1 VSSAAVKLKQKRSK
15 ERRERIVLAATR
27 LFGRRGIARTSLTDV
42 ARLAG
47 VPLPSLYD
55 YFKDKQDL
63 VAAVPEENYLA
74 LYQQLS
80 DAAAGRDL
88 DPTRQLR
95 SIFLGNLQYIRANP
109 DWGRVFF
116 LEIWPSVAVGEAR
129 IRRAVDRYALR
140 YVELIRRA
148 IASGAYRKR
157 LDPYLAMSLLMGGM
171 CHLTAVWLL
180 YRQPYDLVDKGRE
193 MFDLLEA
200 SFLERNAPP
209 GPTGTWSMAAT
220 GRSPE
225 TRPTR
230 KSGRSARR

>member
-1 VSSAAVKLKQKRSK
+1 MSATTLKLKQKRSRD
-15 ERRERIVLAATR
+15 RRDKIVAAATR
-27 LFGRRGIARTSLTDV
+27 LFGKRGIAQTSLTDV

-63 VAAVPEENYLA
+63 VAAVPEDNYLA
-74 LYQQLS
+74 LYQQLTES
-80 DAAAGRDL
+80 TASGGARG
-88 DPTRQLR
+88 QLR
-95 SIFLGNLQYIRANP
+95 ATYLGNLEYIHANP

-129 IRRAVDRYALR
+129 IRKAVDRYALR

-148 IASGAYRKR
+148 IDSGDYGKH

-180 YRQPYDLVDKGRE
+180 YGRPYDLVEKGRE
-193 MFDLLEA
+193 LFDLLEC
-200 SFLERNAPP
+200 SFSQSPISKRER
-209 GPTGTWSMAAT
+209 
-220 GRSPE
+220 
-225 TRPTR
+225 R
-230 KSGRSARR
+230 KSTTKL

>member
-1 VSSAAVKLKQKRSK
+1 MPRIVSTTTVKLKQRRSK
-15 ERRERIVLAATR
+15 ERRDKIVLAATR
-27 LFGRRGIARTSLTDV
+27 LFGRRGIAQTSLTDV

-63 VAAVPEENYLA
+63 VAAVPEGNYLA
-74 LYQQLS
+74 LYRQLT
-80 DAAAGRDL
+80 DATAGRDL
-88 DPTRQLR
+88 DPRRQLR
-95 SIFLGNLQYIRANP
+95 AIYLGNLEYICANP

-129 IRRAVDRYALR
+129 IRQAVDRYALR

-180 YRQPYDLVDKGRE
+180 YKRPYDLVEKGRE

-200 SFLERNAPP
+200 SFL
-209 GPTGTWSMAAT
+209 TGTWSTAAT
-220 GRSPE
+220 VRSRE
-225 TRPTR
+225 TRSTR
-230 KSGRSARR
+230 RSGRSGRR